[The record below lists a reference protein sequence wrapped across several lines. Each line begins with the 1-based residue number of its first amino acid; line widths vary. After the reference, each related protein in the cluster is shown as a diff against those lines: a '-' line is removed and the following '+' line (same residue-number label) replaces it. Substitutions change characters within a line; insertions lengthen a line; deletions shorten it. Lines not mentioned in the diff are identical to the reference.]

1 MNSSGTLKIARNG
14 YIVMAVVFCA
24 LGIFLM
30 AVPEKA
36 VKIICVL
43 AGILF
48 IADGIIKL
56 TAIFPEIFTVWLFNL
71 TLALEFS

>member
-14 YIVMAVVFCA
+14 YIVMAVIFCA

-30 AVPEKA
+30 VNPTEAM
-36 VKIICVL
+36 KIICVL

-48 IADGIIKL
+48 IADGII
-56 TAIFPEIFTVWLFNL
+56 
-71 TLALEFS
+71 

>member
-14 YIVMAVVFCA
+14 YIVIAVVFCA

-43 AGILF
+43 AAASILYKL
-48 IADGIIKL
+48 IRTTNVTIKK
-56 TAIFPEIFTVWLFNL
+56 FCVQK
-71 TLALEFS
+71 